1 MLRAVM
7 LYAVSLLLLS
17 ACAGVPES
25 QTGTY
30 DADGTAIGPN
40 TWGYAQG
47 MAAAGAANC
56 FYPGYPS
63 YTNAYGMSYNCA
75 TPLLFYS
82 RVPYYPY
89 YASST
94 AQRWRPYTPG
104 TGHGTHKSS
113 GSGFRGGKRK

>member
-1 MLRAVM
+1 MRRTVTLCT
-7 LYAVSLLLLS
+7 VSLLLLS

-25 QTGTY
+25 PTGTY

-47 MAAAGAANC
+47 MASAGSANC

-63 YTNAYGMSYNCA
+63 YTSAYGMSYNCA

-82 RVPYYPY
+82 RTPYYPY
-89 YASST
+89 YSA
-94 AQRWRPYTPG
+94 AAVHRWRPHTPG
-104 TGHGTHKSS
+104 TGHATHKSS
-113 GSGFRGGKRK
+113 GIRGKRK